1 MSACII
7 HYGMPKTGS
16 SSIQTYLLR
25 SLADPRF
32 FNIDLGRRGSG
43 NLIATAFRA
52 HPEQHHRSIKR
63 GLAPAEVQ
71 QEIASIRTALAREL
85 ERVDGRTALLS
96 AELLANF
103 SVMEFAA
110 LCDFIRPHAAEISA
124 VGYVRS
130 PLAFMESV
138 FQQRVKSGTGSFRLE
153 QNYPRYR
160 ERFEKFE
167 TVLGRERVAYW
178 SFAPASFPGSC
189 VVQDFCARLGIRCDG
204 AAVQRVN
211 DSLSL
216 PAIRLLYAYRK
227 YGPGFGAGER
237 ALQENGL
244 LKARLRELGGP
255 PLRFHAA
262 LVRPVLDARR
272 ADIAWMEERLQHPF
286 AESPVVDHNAVQG
299 EADLLRYCPE
309 SIAWLAS
316 QLGCSPLDA
325 LTIEPPEVA
334 RLMHELRI
342 RLAAATAPPIQ
353 VGQVRGALARLLRV
367 VRRQR

>member
-1 MSACII
+1 MGACIL

-32 FNIDLGRRGSG
+32 FNLDLGRPGSG
-43 NLIATAFRA
+43 NLIAATFRA

-71 QEIASIRTALAREL
+71 QEIVSIRAALAREL
-85 ERVDGRTALLS
+85 ERADGRTALLS

-103 SVMEFAA
+103 SALEFAG
-110 LCDFIRPHAAEISA
+110 LCDFIRPHATEISA
-124 VGYVRS
+124 IGYVRA

-167 TVLGRERVAYW
+167 TVLGRGRVAYW
-178 SFAPASFPGSC
+178 SFAPATFPGNC
-189 VVQDFCARLGIRCDG
+189 VVQDFCARLGIRFDG
-204 AAVQRVN
+204 GTVQRVN

-216 PAIRLLYAYRK
+216 PAIRLLYTYRK

-244 LKARLRELGGP
+244 LKARLRELEGP
-255 PLRFHAA
+255 PLRFHAE

-272 ADIAWMEERLQHPF
+272 ADIAWMEERLQRPF
-286 AESPVVDHNAVQG
+286 AESPVNDHNAVRS
-299 EADLLRYCPE
+299 EVDLLRYCPE
-309 SIAWLAS
+309 SIAWLGR
-316 QLGCSPLDA
+316 QLGRSPRDA
-325 LTIEPPEVA
+325 AAIGPPEVA
-334 RLMHELRI
+334 GLMHELRV
-342 RLAAATAPPIQ
+342 RLAAASPSKA
-353 VGQVRGALARLLRV
+353 GHVRSALTRVLRR
-367 VRRQR
+367 VRRAR

>member
-32 FNIDLGRRGSG
+32 FNLDLGRRGSG
-43 NLIATAFRA
+43 NIIAAAFLA
-52 HPEQHHRSIKR
+52 HPEQHHRNIKL
-63 GLAPAEVQ
+63 GLTPAEVKK
-71 QEIASIRTALAREL
+71 EIQATRAALAREL
-85 ERVDGRTALLS
+85 ERADGRTALLS

-103 SVMEFAA
+103 SALEFAA
-110 LCDFIRPHAAEISA
+110 LCDFIRPRAAGISA

-138 FQQRVKSGTGSFRLE
+138 FQQRVKSGLGSFRLE

-178 SFAPASFPGSC
+178 SFAPASFPGNC

-204 AAVQRVN
+204 AAVQRIN

-237 ALQENGL
+237 ALRENAL
-244 LKARLRELGGP
+244 LKTRLRELGGP

-286 AESPVVDHNAVQG
+286 AESPVADHSAVQG

-309 SIAWLAS
+309 SIAWLAC
-316 QLGCSPLDA
+316 QLGRSPLDA
-325 LTIEPPEVA
+325 ATIEPPELAKLV
-334 RLMHELRI
+334 HELRV
-342 RLAAATAPPIQ
+342 RLAAAAPPAPVRQ
-353 VGQVRGALARLLRV
+353 ARGALARLLRLL
-367 VRRQR
+367 RQAR